1 MGTVPSKRMR
11 AIMREGA
18 RSFTPDGQP
27 DYMYGGKVLGGEYDR
42 ECWLAGWQKAQNQHE
57 SKHQHDARQ
66 YGDTTEC
73 AICGKQWDTNDPDP
87 PPCDGGAGRR
97 VDAYIV
103 TWRRQLGAS
112 KRGNSPEA

>member
-11 AIMREGA
+11 AIMRE
-18 RSFTPDGQP
+18 
-27 DYMYGGKVLGGEYDR
+27 
-42 ECWLAGWQKAQNQHE
+42 
-57 SKHQHDARQ
+57 
-66 YGDTTEC
+66 
-73 AICGKQWDTNDPDP
+73 
-87 PPCDGGAGRR
+87 GAGRR